1 MDVIILALAVFGI
14 GWVVQ
19 VKMGK
24 RILPF
29 SLRPMI
35 SWIQRARNRRAQEEQ
50 EIDRRIW
57 EEARKQPPAANG
69 RPTKYRYYAR
79 GRAKERLKRRIP
91 DILVLSVVVV
101 AGLWWLFTNV
111 DLKPVAHAA
120 ATAITTMAT
129 IWQAP
134 LLLLLAVFSI
144 YMGHHYE
151 RTLAHG
157 YLSTYF
163 GIWVGLAFAV
173 TSFLY
178 LVAQPF

>member
-1 MDVIILALAVFGI
+1 M
-14 GWVVQ
+14 
-19 VKMGK
+19 
-24 RILPF
+24 
-29 SLRPMI
+29 
-35 SWIQRARNRRAQEEQ
+35 RRDAQ
-50 EIDRRIW
+50 
-57 EEARKQPPAANG
+57 KNG
-69 RPTKYRYYAR
+69 LR
-79 GRAKERLKRRIP
+79 GRTP

-111 DLKPVAHAA
+111 DLKPVAHGA
-120 ATAITTMAT
+120 ATAITAMAT